1 MQERTMG
8 NEKKN
13 ILITD
18 DRDVT
23 HKILKSLICEIYPPE
38 KINFYHAKNGNEALT
53 IITTTD
59 LDLVLLD
66 WIMEEKEG
74 IDVLKE
80 VKRNY
85 NGKYNSLPIIM
96 VTSNNTKYDLLEA
109 TDNGAYYYIVK
120 PILGK
125 SAQKLKD
132 VIKDI
137 FKI

>member
-1 MQERTMG
+1 MG
-8 NEKKN
+8 DDKKN

-23 HKILKSLICEIYPPE
+23 HKILKSLICEIYPAE
-38 KINFYHAKNGNEALT
+38 KINFFHAKNGNEALK
-53 IITTTD
+53 IINSTN

-74 IDVLKE
+74 IEVLKE
-80 VKRNY
+80 VKHDY
-85 NGKYNSLPIIM
+85 NGKYDSLPIIM
-96 VTSNNTKYDLLEA
+96 VTSNNTKYDFLEA

-120 PILGK
+120 PVLGK
-125 SAQKLKD
+125 NAQKLKD

-137 FKI
+137 LKI

>member
-1 MQERTMG
+1 MG
-8 NEKKN
+8 ADKIN

-23 HKILKSLICEIYPPE
+23 HKILKSLICEICPAE
-38 KINFYHAKNGNEALT
+38 KINFFHAKNGNEALK
-53 IITTTD
+53 IITSTD
-59 LDLVLLD
+59 LDIVLLD
-66 WIMEEKEG
+66 WIMDEKEG
-74 IDVLKE
+74 IEVLKE
-80 VKRNY
+80 VKHNY
-85 NGKYNSLPIIM
+85 NGKYDSLPVIM

-132 VIKDI
+132 IIKDI
-137 FKI
+137 LKM